1 MSAEGK
7 LNLKVVFAA
16 VEKVTAPLK
25 AMQKESSAA
34 AKALAGTKDALKGL
48 NNQQKLIDS
57 WRSTGKSI
65 GINSQDLEKAR
76 ALVKKL
82 GQEMEATG
90 APTVK
95 MQRAFKE
102 ATDNAR
108 NLAAAANRL
117 QEKKQG
123 LRREMSA
130 LGIDTKKVSD
140 FQRDLKAKI
149 DAATGAVDHQ
159 KAAIDALGKRQQRMY
174 AAKATYD
181 KQMALRDK
189 MAGAG
194 TKALGVGAAITAAAA
209 IPVIAY
215 AKAEDSATQLKVAML
230 MKGGRIS
237 ADFEQINALAEKLG
251 NRLPGATSD
260 FQNMMTML
268 IRQGMPAKALLG
280 GLGEATAYLGVQLK
294 MAPTAAAEFAS
305 KLQDATRTAD
315 QDMMGLMDTIQRTFY
330 LGVDSNNMLEAFKG
344 LGPVMDM
351 IKQKGLQGANALAP
365 FVVMMDQ
372 AGMRGESAGNAI
384 RKMVSKSLDVDRI
397 KKVTDDLKK
406 EKGIT
411 LKLDFTNGKGE
422 FGGIEK
428 MMSELAKLKNFTTVQ
443 RIAILKDLY
452 GDDKETNE
460 VLSKIIDKGM
470 DGYRDVQVRMAAQAE
485 IQERV
490 NLQLKTLNNLWDA
503 ASGTF
508 TNALVAFGESI
519 SPELHAAAEWLG
531 KVAER
536 TQALVKENPAM
547 AAGLMHVVKWTGL
560 LALAL
565 GGALVAFSAIVI
577 PMASMKFAM
586 AYLNIQGFGLAAML
600 GKIGSLF
607 PMIARGILL
616 IGRVM
621 LTNPLGLLLT
631 AALLIYT
638 YWDPIKKFFGDLWQG
653 VASAFNLASAE
664 FKAWWAE
671 TSAWFAS
678 LPAKLAEIGA
688 FMMEGLANGIKSGWK
703 WVKDSLGGLAKLMP
717 GYIEKPLDIHSPSR
731 VFERIGGYTIAG
743 LQEGIEAARKGPLSA
758 ISDVARLMAA
768 AGAGLVI
775 SGAAAGALPAGD
787 ARAPYA
793 TAGQGGSGTGSGN
806 TFHFHIYATP
816 GMDERA
822 LAQAIRR
829 EFSNLESERSAQRR
843 SRLIDHE

>member
-7 LNLKVVFAA
+7 LSLKVIFAA

-34 AKALAGTKDALKGL
+34 AKALAGAKDALKGL
-48 NNQQKLIDS
+48 NDQQKHIDA
-57 WRSTGKSI
+57 WRSTGKAI
-65 GINSQDLEKAR
+65 GINADDLEKAR

-82 GQEMEATG
+82 GQEMEATA
-90 APTVK
+90 APTAK
-95 MQRAFKE
+95 MQRAFNE
-102 ATDNAR
+102 ATKDAR
-108 NLAAAANRL
+108 NLAATANRL
-117 QEKKQG
+117 QEKKQR
-123 LRREMSA
+123 LRHEMSA

-140 FQRDLKAKI
+140 YQRELKAKI

-159 KAAIDALGKRQQRMY
+159 TKAMDVLGKRQQRMY
-174 AAKATYD
+174 AAKAGYD
-181 KQMALRDK
+181 KSMGLRDK
-189 MAGAG
+189 LAGAG
-194 TKALGVGAAITAAAA
+194 TRALGVGAALNAAAA
-209 IPVIAY
+209 IPAIAY

-230 MKGGRIS
+230 EKGGKIS
-237 ADFEQINALAEKLG
+237 ADFEKINALAGKLG
-251 NRLPGATSD
+251 NRLPGTTSD
-260 FQNMMTML
+260 FQDMMTML
-268 IRQGMPAKALLG
+268 VRQGMPAKALLG
-280 GLGEATAYLGVQLK
+280 GLGEATAYLAVQLK

-315 QDMMGLMDTIQRTFY
+315 ADMMGLMDTIQRTFY

-351 IKQKGLQGANALAP
+351 IKRRGLEGTNALAP

-384 RKMVSKSLDVDRI
+384 RKVVAKSLDVDKI
-397 KKVTDDLKK
+397 KKVTDDLMK
-406 EKGIT
+406 EKGIR
-411 LKLDFTNGKGE
+411 LKLDFTDGKGE
-422 FGGIEK
+422 YGGIER
-428 MMSELAKLKNFTTVQ
+428 MMGELAKLKNFDTVQ

-460 VLSKIIDKGM
+460 VLSKIIEKGM
-470 DGYRDVQVRMAAQAE
+470 DGYRGVQDRMAAQAK

-490 NLQLKTLNNLWDA
+490 NLQLKTLTNLWDA
-503 ASGTF
+503 AAGTF

-519 SPELHAAAEWLG
+519 SPELHAAAEWIGEL
-531 KVAER
+531 AEK
-536 TQALVKENPAM
+536 TQSWVKENPGF
-547 AAGLMHVVKWTGL
+547 AAGMMHVVKWTGL
-560 LALAL
+560 AALVL

-577 PMASMKFAM
+577 PMASLKFAM

-607 PMIARGILL
+607 PMIYRGILL
-616 IGRVM
+616 IGRAM

-638 YWDPIKKFFGDLWQG
+638 YWDPIKAFFGDLWKG
-653 VASAFNLASAE
+653 VARAFNLASAE

-678 LPAKLAEIGA
+678 LPTKLAEIGA

-703 WVKDSLGGLAKLMP
+703 WVKDALGGLAKLMP
-717 GYIEKPLDIHSPSR
+717 GYVEKPLDVHSPSR
-731 VFERIGGYTIAG
+731 VFERIGGYTMAG
-743 LQEGIEAARKGPLSA
+743 LEQGIEAARKGPLSA

-775 SGAAAGALPAGD
+775 SGTAAGALPAVD
-787 ARAPYA
+787 TRAPFA
-793 TAGQGGSGTGSGN
+793 TAGQGGSGAGSGN
-806 TFHFHIYATP
+806 TFNFHIYATP

-829 EFSNLESERSAQRR
+829 EFLSLESERSAQRR
-843 SRLIDHE
+843 SRLIDSE